1 MSKTGTDLV
10 KHLGELA
17 FATRLK
23 RLAELLQ
30 SDVGKVYKEMRV
42 DFEPKW
48 FTMLYALYYNEGM
61 SVVELSHLLKL
72 THPAIIQFA
81 EQMQDKKLISQ
92 VKDKH
97 DARRKI
103 LSLTEK
109 GRRTFE
115 KIEPVL
121 KEIEAA
127 NRDFLRETGSDVL
140 GTVERME
147 RLLEEKSM
155 YRRVNER
162 LSQAFRRETRIVEYQ
177 SNLKAYFRSLNEEWL
192 RKYFTV
198 EPVDEK
204 ILANPAKEVLAKDG
218 EIFFAQHEE
227 ETIGTAAVKRV
238 SSDTFEL
245 MKMAVS
251 EPYQSK
257 GVGKLLV
264 QRAID
269 YAKQQKA
276 NYLEL
281 DTSRKLEKAMRLYE
295 GFGFKLVEDEP
306 SADYSRSTIKMRLD
320 LNTVFIGLLFSSMLS
335 MLLYYCLKQVTQQ
348 TLDYTT
354 APWHYVLPGG
364 DLINSLIDTVLK
376 LVL

>member
-30 SDVGKVYKEMRV
+30 ADVGKVYKEMQI

-61 SVVELSHLLKL
+61 SVVELSNLLKL

-81 EQMQDKKLISQ
+81 EQMQEKKLLTQI
-92 VKDKH
+92 KDKQ

-103 LSLTEK
+103 LNLTEK
-109 GRRTFE
+109 GRRVFE

-127 NRDFLRETGSDVL
+127 NREFLRETGSDVL

-155 YRRVNER
+155 YRRVNNR
-162 LSQAFRRETRIVEYQ
+162 LSEAFRRETRIVEYQ
-177 SNLKAYFRSLNEEWL
+177 SGLKQFFRSLNEEWL
-192 RKYFTV
+192 RKYFTI
-198 EPVDEK
+198 EPIDEK
-204 ILANPAKEVLAKDG
+204 ILANPAKEILAKDG
-218 EIFFAQHEE
+218 EIFFAQHEG

-238 SSDTFEL
+238 SPDTFEL

-264 QRAID
+264 QKAID
-269 YAKQQKA
+269 YAKEQKA
-276 NYLEL
+276 AYLEL

-295 GFGFKLVEDEP
+295 GFGFKLAEVEP
-306 SADYSRSTIKMRLD
+306 SEDYSRSTIKMRLD
-320 LNTVFIGLLFSSMLS
+320 LNTAYTALMLTTALSILLWYYLRQASMH
-335 MLLYYCLKQVTQQ
+335 QV
-348 TLDYTT
+348 DYTT
-354 APWHYVLPGG
+354 LPWHQLLPGAG
-364 DLINSLIDTVLK
+364 LINGLIDTVLK
-376 LVL
+376 LVF